1 MQLAVG
7 ALVDGVD
14 EQVAGRLARAHRTRD
29 PRRVVRRDSP
39 GVAELRLDVTPAG
52 TEPYTFIAD
61 DSGGGCGNVPMP
73 ADATPEEVQ
82 TAIFTQLADLTR
94 IFHGVEIDVEWSSQT
109 PDSWVGHIRRV
120 TTEEPAPPGAV
131 PEVG

>member
-1 MQLAVG
+1 MARRPKTKKKRPPFGIPKEIILLTGQ
-7 ALVDGVD
+7 GVW
-14 EQVAGRLARAHRTRD
+14 
-29 PRRVVRRDSP
+29 
-39 GVAELRLDVTPAG
+39 
-52 TEPYTFIAD
+52 PYTFIAD
-61 DSGGGCGNVPMP
+61 DSGGGCGKVPMP
-73 ADATPEEVQ
+73 ADAALEDGQ

-94 IFHGVEIDVEWSSQT
+94 IFHGVEIDVEWSSLT